1 MAIDILGEDFP
12 KSITKS
18 ERTTAMGR
26 MKVVNQDDVHKDFD
40 RILEGVCDK
49 VKGMLALVL
58 KGAREELAKEL
69 RGIGL
74 MTMEAIMEME
84 ITTIAGPKGKHKAE
98 REYYRG
104 GNNPG
109 SVIMDDQKVPVSVPR
124 AVHCES
130 KASHQLQSYGLF
142 HRAAGVA
149 KRAYQ
154 DLIRGVSTRRFAEG
168 IEKFLRGYGFSASSV
183 SRHMVEATG
192 EKLKDLMSRS
202 IKGKDLVV
210 LMLDG
215 LRMTK
220 DVTVL
225 VALGI
230 DNKGV
235 KHILGVRQGSTE
247 NARVVKKLL
256 EDLVERGLDTEQPLL
271 VVIDGAKALRSGVT
285 SVLGA
290 DIPVQRCI
298 VHKMRNVEEDLP
310 KKHRPWVHKALLRA
324 YNAPAED
331 AARAMLEE
339 LYRQLCDISA
349 EAAAS
354 LKEGLD
360 ETLTVHHLGLPPLL
374 KQSLR
379 STNALE
385 SANQGVRNRTRNVK
399 RWEFPKGAQQ
409 LPERWVAAGLLETE
423 KGFRAIKGFRQIPIL
438 IAALEA
444 ERHQKRQAA

>member
-1 MAIDILGEDFP
+1 MAIGILGDDFQ
-12 KSITKS
+12 INHQT

-26 MKVVNQDDVHKDFD
+26 VKVVKQDDVHKDFD

-49 VKGMLALVL
+49 VKGMVEMVL
-58 KGAREELAKEL
+58 TGAREELAKEL
-69 RGIGL
+69 RGVGL
-74 MTMEAIMEME
+74 IAMEAIMEME
-84 ITTIAGPKGKHKAE
+84 ITTIAGAKGKHNPE

-109 SVIMDDQKVPVSVPR
+109 SVIVDDQKVPVSVPR
-124 AVHCES
+124 AVHSES
-130 KASHQLQSYGLF
+130 KASHRLQSYGFF
-142 HRAAGVA
+142 HQASDVA

-154 DLIRGVSTRRFAEG
+154 DLIRGVSTRRFAVG

-183 SRHMVEATG
+183 SRHMVEATA
-192 EKLKDLMSRS
+192 EKLKELMNRS
-202 IKGKDLVV
+202 VEGKDLVV

-220 DVTVL
+220 DITVL

-230 DNKGV
+230 DKKGV
-235 KHILGVRQGSTE
+235 KHILGVQQGSTE

-256 EDLVERGLDTEQPLL
+256 ENLVERGLDTEQPLL
-271 VVIDGAKALRSGVT
+271 VIIDGAKALRSAVT

-331 AARAMLEE
+331 TARAMLEE
-339 LYRQLCDISA
+339 LHQQLRDISS

-354 LKEGLD
+354 LKEGFA
-360 ETLTVHHLGLPPLL
+360 ETLTVHRLGLPPLL

-379 STNALE
+379 STNVLE

-399 RWEFPKGAQQ
+399 RWEFPNGAHQ
-409 LPERWVAAGLLETE
+409 LPERWVATGLLETE

-444 ERHQKRQAA
+444 ERHAQNQAA

>member
-1 MAIDILGEDFP
+1 
-12 KSITKS
+12 
-18 ERTTAMGR
+18 
-26 MKVVNQDDVHKDFD
+26 
-40 RILEGVCDK
+40 
-49 VKGMLALVL
+49 
-58 KGAREELAKEL
+58 
-69 RGIGL
+69 
-74 MTMEAIMEME
+74 
-84 ITTIAGPKGKHKAE
+84 
-98 REYYRG
+98 
-104 GNNPG
+104 
-109 SVIMDDQKVPVSVPR
+109 
-124 AVHCES
+124 
-130 KASHQLQSYGLF
+130 
-142 HRAAGVA
+142 
-149 KRAYQ
+149 
-154 DLIRGVSTRRFAEG
+154 
-168 IEKFLRGYGFSASSV
+168 
-183 SRHMVEATG
+183 
-192 EKLKDLMSRS
+192 MSRS
-202 IKGKDLVV
+202 LAGMELVV

-256 EDLVERGLDTEQPLL
+256 EDLVERGLDTDQPLL
-271 VVIDGAKALRSGVT
+271 VVIDGAKALRSAVT

-298 VHKMRNVEEDLP
+298 VHKMRNVEEDLS

-324 YNAPAED
+324 YNAPSED
-331 AARAMLEE
+331 AARAILEE
-339 LYRQLCDISA
+339 LHRQLCDISA

-360 ETLTVHHLGLPPLL
+360 ETLTVHPLGVPPLL

-409 LPERWVAAGLLETE
+409 LPERWVATGLLETE

-444 ERHQKRQAA
+444 ERNKQRQAA